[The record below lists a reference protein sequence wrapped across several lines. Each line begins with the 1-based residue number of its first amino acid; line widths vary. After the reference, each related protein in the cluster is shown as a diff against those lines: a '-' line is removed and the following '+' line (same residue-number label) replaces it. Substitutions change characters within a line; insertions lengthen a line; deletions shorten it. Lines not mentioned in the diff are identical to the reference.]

1 MPRFTGQ
8 NKKRIDP
15 RYFLEET
22 TNRELSP
29 EEERI
34 KELLADY
41 DEALAAEADAWP
53 NPYNPN
59 DIMHIMTM
67 NTRSNIEDQLD
78 KLPGGKEALKA
89 HMKVHKDRSRAKS
102 MMKDDDR
109 YKQHEGNKT
118 KQKLEERPKPRLKDK
133 PGLEDKEQGKNS
145 SFRHFR
151 WEEERNEAYEKWE
164 EVVAY
169 AYTVEYLHDQ
179 GRVHDDLA
187 EKAKEELDL
196 MQQNLIDAFGY
207 RWADLAAWRKKI
219 ENDRHWDI
227 QDDEGAYLPKRYDE
241 WPEAKLEPI
250 DRGYDPDLQKSSR
263 IDWEKQGGSRGYQ
276 HLEERAPE
284 RIRTHPSG
292 EEYKWTG
299 SERDLPDEYMS
310 RYVTSP
316 MANPLSGHE
325 KNIEDFLEDYEDA
338 VKRGDVAK
346 EKEIEK
352 ILLRTGHISDR
363 YYGDLQAIKRK
374 VGDAQAHPQWSG
386 DHDLGG

>member
-22 TNRELSP
+22 TNRDLSP
-29 EEERI
+29 EEEERI

-78 KLPGGKEALKA
+78 KLPGGKEALE
-89 HMKVHKDRSRAKS
+89 VHKDRSAAKEE
-102 MMKDDDR
+102 MKDDDR

-118 KQKLEERPKPRLKDK
+118 KQKLEERPKPGLKDK
-133 PGLEDKEQGKNS
+133 RERD
-145 SFRHFR
+145 
-151 WEEERNEAYEKWE
+151 RNEAREEWE
-164 EVVAY
+164 NVVAD
-169 AYTVEYLHDQ
+169 AYTVEYLHGG

-207 RWADLAAWRKKI
+207 RWADLAEWRKKI
-219 ENDRHWDI
+219 ENDRHWNI
-227 QDDEGAYLPKRYDE
+227 QSDEGAYIPERYDE

-250 DRGYDPDLQKSSR
+250 DRGYDPDLQKSSK
-263 IDWEKQGGSRGYQ
+263 IDWERATQRYRYQ

-325 KNIEDFLEDYEDA
+325 KNIEDFLKDYEKA
-338 VKRGDVAK
+338 VRRGDVEK

-352 ILLRTGHISDR
+352 ILLGTGHISDR